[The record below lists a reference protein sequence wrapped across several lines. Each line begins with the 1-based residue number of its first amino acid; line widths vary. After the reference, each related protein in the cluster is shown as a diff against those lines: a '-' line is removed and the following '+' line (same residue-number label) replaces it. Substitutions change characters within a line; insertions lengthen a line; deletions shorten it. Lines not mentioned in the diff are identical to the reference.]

1 MADTTLFPVTVV
13 GSWPRSTELVRALR
27 RKEAGEIT
35 LAEFNAVA
43 DGEVL
48 ACIRAQEEA
57 GVDIISDGEQRRDNF
72 YSFAVDKLTGMQLMK
87 VSELLDYSKDRARM
101 EEVLRALDV
110 PSFAI
115 KSPIVV
121 DRIGKRQGLALDELA
136 FMREHTDRQI
146 KIPLPGP
153 YMLTRSSWFEGL
165 SDRVYPDPED
175 LAKDVVAILREEI
188 IALRDQGCDF
198 VQLDEPI
205 LSQVVFGEESTET
218 FMCAALPN
226 RRDPTDELEMAV
238 RLMNETTEGISGIKT
253 GVHICRGNWS
263 RKEEV
268 LLTGNYGPML
278 PYLVQMNID
287 QLVLE
292 CATPRAGEMEVF
304 KEYSNE
310 KEIGFGVVNPRTDEI
325 ESLRSKSSTGLKSCC
340 STSTPTRF
348 SSIPTAASAPSPKET
363 STPTRWPPGRCG
375 QSLKLPKSCGLSTGS
390 PELIAPGMK
399 NPSTTLNRS
408 WRGFLMASSNSL
420 QAWPAAALRL
430 KRLSAY
436 YLHPAGSGHT
446 ASGSHHTCSHLLRNW
461 LVGAT

>member
-1 MADTTLFPVTVV
+1 MANAPLFPVTVV

-27 RKEAGEIT
+27 RRQAGEMT
-35 LAEFNAVA
+35 PDDFNAVA

-72 YSFAVDKLTGMQLMK
+72 YSFTVDKLAGMQLMK
-87 VSELLDYSKDRARM
+87 VSELLDHSRDRARM
-101 EEVLRALDV
+101 EETLRALDV

-115 KSPIVV
+115 KSAIVV
-121 DRIGKRQGLALDELA
+121 DRLESRHGLTLDELA

-165 SDRVYPDPED
+165 SDQVYADPEA
-175 LAKDVVAILREEI
+175 LAADVVDILREEI

-226 RRDPTDELEMAV
+226 RRDPTDELEFAV
-238 RLMNETTEGISGIKT
+238 RLMNQTTEGITGIKT
-253 GVHICRGNWS
+253 GVHVCRGNWS

-278 PYLVQMNID
+278 PYLVQMDID

-325 ESLRSKSSTGLKSCC
+325 EPPEQIVARVKELLEYFGPDKIYLNPDCGFGTFAERNVNTHEVASQKMLTIVQAAEQLR
-340 STSTPTRF
+340 
-348 SSIPTAASAPSPKET
+348 AEY
-363 STPTRWPPGRCG
+363 
-375 QSLKLPKSCGLSTGS
+375 Q
-390 PELIAPGMK
+390 
-399 NPSTTLNRS
+399 
-408 WRGFLMASSNSL
+408 
-420 QAWPAAALRL
+420 
-430 KRLSAY
+430 
-436 YLHPAGSGHT
+436 
-446 ASGSHHTCSHLLRNW
+446 
-461 LVGAT
+461 

>member
-1 MADTTLFPVTVV
+1 MADAPLFPVTVV

-35 LAEFNAVA
+35 LDDFNSVA

-72 YSFAVDKLTGMQLMK
+72 YSFAVDKLTGMRLMK
-87 VSELLDYSKDRARM
+87 VSELLDYSRDRARM
-101 EEVLRALDV
+101 EEMLRALDV

-175 LAKDVVAILREEI
+175 LAVDVVAILREEI

-205 LSQVVFGEESTET
+205 LSQVVFGEENHRDLHVRCSAQPPGSDRRTGVRGAPDEPDHGGNHRNQDRGPHLPRQLEPAGRRAAQRQLRAD
-218 FMCAALPN
+218 AALPY
-226 RRDPTDELEMAV
+226 PDE
-238 RLMNETTEGISGIKT
+238 
-253 GVHICRGNWS
+253 H
-263 RKEEV
+263 
-268 LLTGNYGPML
+268 
-278 PYLVQMNID
+278 
-287 QLVLE
+287 
-292 CATPRAGEMEVF
+292 
-304 KEYSNE
+304 
-310 KEIGFGVVNPRTDEI
+310 
-325 ESLRSKSSTGLKSCC
+325 
-340 STSTPTRF
+340 
-348 SSIPTAASAPSPKET
+348 
-363 STPTRWPPGRCG
+363 
-375 QSLKLPKSCGLSTGS
+375 
-390 PELIAPGMK
+390 
-399 NPSTTLNRS
+399 
-408 WRGFLMASSNSL
+408 
-420 QAWPAAALRL
+420 
-430 KRLSAY
+430 
-436 YLHPAGSGHT
+436 
-446 ASGSHHTCSHLLRNW
+446 
-461 LVGAT
+461 